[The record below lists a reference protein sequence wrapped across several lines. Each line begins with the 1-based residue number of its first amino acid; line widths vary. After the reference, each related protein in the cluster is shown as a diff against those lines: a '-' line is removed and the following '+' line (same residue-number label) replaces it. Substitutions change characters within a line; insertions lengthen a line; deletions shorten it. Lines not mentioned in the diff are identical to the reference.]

1 MFLATVRVTLK
12 PTVNDPE
19 GLTIARALATLG
31 FDSVEGVRSGKY
43 IEIRLDE
50 SDRDE
55 AERRVTEMCEK
66 LLANPVIERFSFDLQ
81 PA

>member
-1 MFLATVRVTLK
+1 MFLATVRITLK

-19 GLTIARALATLG
+19 GLTIARALASLG

-43 IEIRLDE
+43 IEITL
-50 SDRDE
+50 DE
-55 AERRVTEMCEK
+55 AERDAAEERVTEMCEK
-66 LLANPVIERFSFDLQ
+66 LLANPVIERYSFDVQ

>member
-31 FDSVEGVRSGKY
+31 FDSVQGVRSGKY
-43 IEIRLDE
+43 IEITLDE
-50 SDRDE
+50 SERAG
-55 AERRVTEMCEK
+55 AERTVTEMCEK
-66 LLANPVIERFSFDLQ
+66 LLANPVIERYSFDLQ

>member
-19 GLTIARALATLG
+19 GLTIARALGSLG
-31 FDSVEGVRSGKY
+31 FDSVNGVRSGKY
-43 IEIRLDE
+43 IEITLDE
-50 SDRDE
+50 SDRAD
-55 AERRVTEMCEK
+55 AEKRVTEMCEK
-66 LLANPVIERFSFDLQ
+66 LLANPVIERYSFDLQ